1 MQIKDI
7 ANSIKS
13 LFSKITNLAFKIE
26 DLEKKEIVLYTG
38 NTTSSATLSQNIANF
53 KIVKIYYID
62 TDNFK
67 NCVEI
72 FNNNNNE
79 ARTGLV
85 NCNNIGR
92 MYMKSARCIISQNVL
107 TLDRQYESVL
117 NTNGSTNI
125 TTSTVI
131 TVEAVTGIK

>member
-7 ANSIKS
+7 LNSIKS
-13 LFSKITNLAFKIE
+13 LFAKITNLALKIE
-26 DLEKKEIVLYTG
+26 DLENKEIALFSGT
-38 NTTSSATLSQNIANF
+38 TTSSATLSQNIANF

-72 FNNNNNE
+72 FNNNSE
-79 ARTGLV
+79 AKTGLV
-85 NCNNIGR
+85 NCNNNGR

-125 TTSTVI
+125 IASTTI

>member
-7 ANSIKS
+7 LNSIKS
-13 LFSKITNLAFKIE
+13 LFAKITNLALKIE
-26 DLEKKEIVLYTG
+26 ALENKEIALFSGT
-38 NTTSSATLSQNIANF
+38 TTSSATLSQNIANF

-72 FNNNNNE
+72 FNNNNSE

-85 NCNNIGR
+85 NCNNTGR

-117 NTNGSTNI
+117 NTNGTNI
-125 TTSTVI
+125 TASTTI

>member
-7 ANSIKS
+7 LDSIKS
-13 LFSKITNLAFKIE
+13 LFAKITNLALKIE
-26 DLEKKEIVLYTG
+26 DLENKEIALFSGT
-38 NTTSSATLSQNIANF
+38 TTSSATLSQNIANF
-53 KIVKIYYID
+53 KIIKIYYID

-72 FNNNNNE
+72 FNNNNSE
-79 ARTGLV
+79 VRTGLV

-117 NTNGSTNI
+117 NTNGTNI
-125 TTSTVI
+125 TASTTI

>member
-7 ANSIKS
+7 VNSIKS
-13 LFSKITNLAFKIE
+13 LFAKITNLALKIE
-26 DLEKKEIVLYTG
+26 DLENKEIALFSGT
-38 NTTSSATLSQNIANF
+38 TTSSATLSQNIANF

-72 FNNNNNE
+72 FNNNNSK
-79 ARTGLV
+79 AMTGLV
-85 NCNNIGR
+85 NCNNNGR

-117 NTNGSTNI
+117 NTNGTNI
-125 TTSTVI
+125 IASTTI

>member
-7 ANSIKS
+7 VNSIKS
-13 LFSKITNLAFKIE
+13 LFAKITNLALKIE
-26 DLEKKEIVLYTG
+26 ELENKEIALFSGT
-38 NTTSSATLSQNIANF
+38 TTSSATLSQNIANF

-72 FNNNNNE
+72 FNNNNSE

-85 NCNNIGR
+85 SCNNNGR

-117 NTNGSTNI
+117 NTNGTNI
-125 TTSTVI
+125 IASTVI

>member
-1 MQIKDI
+1 MKLKDI
-7 ANSIKS
+7 VNSIKS
-13 LFSKITNLAFKIE
+13 LFAKITNLALKIE
-26 DLEKKEIVLYTG
+26 DLENKEIALFSGT
-38 NTTSSATLSQNIANF
+38 TTSSATLSQNIANF

-72 FNNNNNE
+72 FNNNNSE